1 MNTTIIGRGIA
12 AATIAVTGFAVS
24 ACGADFEAPSQD
36 ISVDRSGDSDYR
48 PSTGDHKVP
57 PDSRP

>member
-12 AATIAVTGFAVS
+12 AATIAVFGFAVS
-24 ACGADFEAPSQD
+24 GCGADFEAPAQD
-36 ISVDRSGDSDYR
+36 ISGDRSSDSDHR

>member
-1 MNTTIIGRGIA
+1 MNTTTIGRGIA
-12 AATIAVTGFAVS
+12 AATIAVLGFAVS
-24 ACGADFEAPSQD
+24 ACGADFAAPAQD
-36 ISVDRSGDSDYR
+36 ISVDRSSDTDYR